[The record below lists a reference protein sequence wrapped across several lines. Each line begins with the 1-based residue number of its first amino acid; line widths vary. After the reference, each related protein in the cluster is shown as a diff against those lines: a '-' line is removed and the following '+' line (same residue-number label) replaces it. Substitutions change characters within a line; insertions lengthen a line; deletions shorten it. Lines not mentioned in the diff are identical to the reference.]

1 VELIQSDNVKL
12 DMCIDQQF
20 QKTTMRDLTFD
31 EKVDIV
37 KLHNAYR
44 RGLGAA
50 NAFQM
55 TWSNE
60 LAENARFF
68 AKQCQYKNSVKGSV
82 QRCHFQKIEL
92 YF

>member
-1 VELIQSDNVKL
+1 MELIQSDNVKL

-20 QKTTMRDLTFD
+20 QKTTIRDLTFE

-68 AKQCQYKNSVKGSV
+68 AKQCQFKNSVKGTALPFS
-82 QRCHFQKIEL
+82 EN
-92 YF
+92 